1 MPDGP
6 TEERKMK
13 RSMFACVAVVAVMM
27 AMTPT
32 APSWAVGAHS
42 VANSNV
48 SDSTGYSNNRARAA
62 CKGSCSTDTYAKG
75 KITTNGTQ
83 TSSSG
88 ISVSQTSGGTS
99 GISVSSGS
107 MSNSVSGNT
116 TTTP

>member
-1 MPDGP
+1 
-6 TEERKMK
+6 MK
-13 RSMFACVAVVAVMM
+13 PSMMACVAVGLLM
-27 AMTPT
+27 ATT
-32 APSWAVGAHS
+32 APAPLGAVGAHS
-42 VANSNV
+42 VANGNV
-48 SDSTGYSNNRARAA
+48 SDSTGYSNNRAKAA

-75 KITTNGTQ
+75 KITTNGTA

-99 GISVSSGS
+99 GVAVSSGS

>member
-1 MPDGP
+1 
-6 TEERKMK
+6 MK
-13 RSMFACVAVVAVMM
+13 RSMFACAATVAVMM
-27 AMTPT
+27 VMTAT
-32 APSWAVGAHS
+32 APAPTLAAGAHS
-42 VANSNV
+42 VANGNV
-48 SDSTGYSNNRARAA
+48 SDSTGYSNNRAKAA

-83 TSSSG
+83 TSSKG